1 VTRGRRPAVFLAGLA
16 AVLAVIGA
24 VFYLARGYGH
34 AKAEGAARPPSS
46 SAGARPHLPPGVK
59 CTGAACTGRDAESMG
74 CTGDVVTTARSV
86 TVGGAVLELRYSRIC
101 GAAWGRITQA
111 ARGDRVQVVVGARSE
126 TGTITSAGD
135 TIAYTPMSAVADA
148 AQAEACVTTA
158 SGRRAC
164 TK

>member
-1 VTRGRRPAVFLAGLA
+1 
-16 AVLAVIGA
+16 VIGA

-86 TVGGAVLELRYSRIC
+86 TVGGTVLELRYSRTC
-101 GAAWGRITQA
+101 GAAWGRVTQA
-111 ARGDRVQVVVGARSE
+111 ARGDQVQVTVGSRSE